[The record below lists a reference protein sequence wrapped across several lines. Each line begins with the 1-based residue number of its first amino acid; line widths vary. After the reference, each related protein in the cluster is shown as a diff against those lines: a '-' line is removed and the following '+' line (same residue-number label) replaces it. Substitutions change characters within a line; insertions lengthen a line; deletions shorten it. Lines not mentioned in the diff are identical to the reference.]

1 MKYADLQLGTYIE
14 YGLDS
19 YGKDYKFQ
27 TDNCATL
34 SKYKNLYFKGLNP
47 KLVWESLCYQR
58 NKKNSVPW
66 TFVIS
71 DLNG

>member
-27 TDNCATL
+27 IDNCATL
-34 SKYKNLYFKGLNP
+34 SNYKNLYFKGLNP
-47 KLVWESLCYQR
+47 KLV
-58 NKKNSVPW
+58 
-66 TFVIS
+66 
-71 DLNG
+71 